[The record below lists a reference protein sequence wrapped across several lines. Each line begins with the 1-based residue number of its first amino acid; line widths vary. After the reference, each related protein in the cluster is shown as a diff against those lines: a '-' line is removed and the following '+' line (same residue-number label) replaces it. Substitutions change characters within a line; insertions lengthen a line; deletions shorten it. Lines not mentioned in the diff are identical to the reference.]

1 MDRVVHSS
9 LSDLLVSWAE
19 VRPQWITRYVF
30 HVFSKWGVLTFPLYI
45 FSCFVLST
53 VPDVFWSVW
62 KFFKHLKHFSPG
74 PDLLFSFTIQTRCF
88 TKVNN
93 RKTTVLSECLIIWM
107 VMVILTSNWQT
118 SLSFCLRIWYD
129 KSLIWTE
136 KHYNCKSV
144 ANVEIRLQVSDTT
157 SWTIDELLETLVS
170 WFIHETLHTCSLCF
184 EHGAN
189 T

>member
-1 MDRVVHSS
+1 M
-9 LSDLLVSWAE
+9 
-19 VRPQWITRYVF
+19 
-30 HVFSKWGVLTFPLYI
+30 
-45 FSCFVLST
+45 
-53 VPDVFWSVW
+53 FWSVW

-107 VMVILTSNWQT
+107 AMVILTSNWQT

-144 ANVEIRLQVSDTT
+144 ANVEIRLQSFWYNVMNIRRTFGNPSFRIHPWNIAYLQFVFRTRCKHVKLQQLGDECWF
-157 SWTIDELLETLVS
+157 SWKHRRWDNR
-170 WFIHETLHTCSLCF
+170 HESR
-184 EHGAN
+184 
-189 T
+189 